1 MFLLGGAAFATA
13 FFTGSAQPLQP
24 FGMFFMIDMLLRVTA
39 GDRWSPTLMLGRL
52 AVKGQRPEWVGAPQK
67 ELAWWLGFG
76 LALVACASMG
86 LFAAPLWIPA
96 RSAAPVSL
104 CSSSRP
110 RSASAS
116 AAPYRAVSASNRPS
130 TVRAT
135 LAIRVPAPTLLRPG
149 LRQSDTRPLNH
160 PSPPDQNQAER
171 ATRHAPFN
179 HYLPLRCRAPARLG
193 SLLIRAELGWRCE
206 PGRSR

>member
-1 MFLLGGAAFATA
+1 MIADASSAETRASRIGRVVPGHAIPVIDERAVRAAAGIMFLLGGAAFATA

-86 LFAAPLWIPA
+86 LCAAPLWIPLA
-96 RSAAPVSL
+96 LCGSCLTLLFLETAFGICVGCALQSRFSKQPPKYCPGDTCDTGSSTHFAAPW
-104 CSSSRP
+104 
-110 RSASAS
+110 SA
-116 AAPYRAVSASNRPS
+116 PVGHPTPEPS
-130 TVRAT
+130 VT
-135 LAIRVPAPTLLRPG
+135 
-149 LRQSDTRPLNH
+149 TRPK
-160 PSPPDQNQAER
+160 S
-171 ATRHAPFN
+171 
-179 HYLPLRCRAPARLG
+179 
-193 SLLIRAELGWRCE
+193 S
-206 PGRSR
+206 